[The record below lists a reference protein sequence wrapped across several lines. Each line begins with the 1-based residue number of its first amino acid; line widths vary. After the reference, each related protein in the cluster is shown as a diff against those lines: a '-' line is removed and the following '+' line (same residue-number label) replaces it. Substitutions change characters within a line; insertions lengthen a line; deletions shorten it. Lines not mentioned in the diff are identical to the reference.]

1 MMNIVSRGQV
11 EMLDILIEWIYF
23 DKQDGKPY
31 LKKDTPKEIIDMY
44 NYYKKQYLKQMIFE
58 Y

>member
-1 MMNIVSRGQV
+1 MMNIVSREQV

-44 NYYKKQYLKQMIFE
+44 NYYKKQYF
-58 Y
+58 

>member
-1 MMNIVSRGQV
+1 MNIVSREQV

-31 LKKDTPKEIIDMY
+31 LKKDTPK
-44 NYYKKQYLKQMIFE
+44 
-58 Y
+58 